1 MVQSPL
7 LREAQVG
14 RMNTACDVIIVGAG
28 PAGSTAAILLARAG
42 RSVAIIE
49 QHAFPRRK
57 VCGECIAAPNLPLLD
72 ALGVGPEF
80 DACAGPELRRVA
92 LMTGTKTVIAELP
105 AFGESPHPWGRVLG
119 RDYLDALLLR
129 RAAACGAQVWQPWRV
144 RNVIPAADGRSA
156 CQVVA
161 TASGATVSLTAPVVI
176 AANGSW
182 NADPFEVDSPRRA
195 HRGSDLFAFKGNFRH
210 ASLANGL
217 LPVLAFPD
225 GYGGLVVGD
234 HARLTFAFCLR
245 RERLRQCRRHHPGLS
260 AAAAACE
267 YVQRQVPEV
276 RVVLDGAEPDA
287 SWLAVGPVDPVIR
300 SPWRGNGVFA
310 IGNAAGEAHPIL
322 GEGIS
327 MALQSA
333 WLLCGLLIAHGPLA
347 ESRAADAIGCDYD
360 RQWRRCFAPR
370 IRFAA
375 LFAQAAMHTAPA
387 SVLRSLV
394 HCWPGLLTRGAR
406 MGGKVRPFRQQ
417 PCGSVGRLEPG

>member
-7 LREAQVG
+7 LRKAQAG
-14 RMNTACDVIIVGAG
+14 RMKTAYEAIIVGAG

-42 RSVAIIE
+42 WSVAIVE

-92 LMTGTKTVIAELP
+92 LMAGRTATIAELP
-105 AFGESPHPWGRVLG
+105 AFGDTTHPWGRVLG

-144 RNVIPAADGRSA
+144 RSVIPAADGRSA

-161 TASGATVSLTAPVVI
+161 VGGGATASLTARVVI

-182 NADPFEVDSPRRA
+182 SAGPFDRDSPQRV
-195 HRGSDLFAFKGNFRH
+195 HRDSDLFAFKGNFRH
-210 ASLANGL
+210 ASLAIGL
-217 LPVLAFPD
+217 LPVLAFPG

-234 HARLTFAFCLR
+234 HRRLTFAFCLR
-245 RERLRQCRRHHPGLS
+245 RDRLRQCRRLHPGLP

-267 YVQRQVPEV
+267 YVQRHVPGV
-276 RVVLDGAEPDA
+276 RTVLGGAEPDA

-300 SPWRGNGVFA
+300 SPWRGNRVFA
-310 IGNAAGEAHPIL
+310 IGNAAGEAHPIM

-333 WLLCGLLIAHGPLA
+333 WLLCGLLTAHGPRA
-347 ESRAADAIGCDYD
+347 AVAAADAIGRDYD
-360 RQWRRCFAPR
+360 RQWRWCFAPR

-375 LFAQAAMHTAPA
+375 LFAHAAMHSGSA
-387 SVLRSLV
+387 SALRSLI
-394 HCWPGLLTRGAR
+394 HRWPGLLTRGAR

-417 PCGSVGRLEPG
+417 PCGSIGRVEAR